1 MYKKEKV
8 IILGAGG
15 IGKAVG
21 LILAERQVID
31 AEIFIGDI
39 NLKAAKDVVQ
49 WITAG
54 TSRLTQVNAFYVDP
68 NQLTEEMKFIF
79 ESGDIVLDC
88 LPGSEAPRIAKY
100 AREFG
105 LHYVNLTEYVKESEE
120 VMKIAEGAETG
131 FIIQSGLA
139 PGYINILAKYLTEKF
154 SKKYGISEFE
164 EISMKVGALTSIT
177 KSPHFYGFTW
187 SPIGVATEYVKD
199 AIIVK
204 DGKKQNVPSL
214 SDTQTIIIDGVTYED
229 DYTSGGAADMPEYFN
244 TKVKKLDYRTIRYP
258 GHYNWVRKQI
268 EEIGITEDLDKAL
281 LAKFKSIIPHV
292 EDDIIVLY
300 SSVTGRD
307 DSDNLYIIEKSM
319 KIFPKVV
326 GSYKIKAIQTATA
339 APMLECA
346 RMLLTGRYKGPILQS
361 MIDTKEFLNGPFV
374 SYIYE
379 NLVNSDYSFSEV

>member
-229 DYTSGGAADMPEYFN
+229 DYTSGSAADMPEY
-244 TKVKKLDYRTIRYP
+244 L
-258 GHYNWVRKQI
+258 
-268 EEIGITEDLDKAL
+268 
-281 LAKFKSIIPHV
+281 
-292 EDDIIVLY
+292 
-300 SSVTGRD
+300 
-307 DSDNLYIIEKSM
+307 
-319 KIFPKVV
+319 
-326 GSYKIKAIQTATA
+326 
-339 APMLECA
+339 
-346 RMLLTGRYKGPILQS
+346 
-361 MIDTKEFLNGPFV
+361 
-374 SYIYE
+374 
-379 NLVNSDYSFSEV
+379 